1 MAKEPKIEKIKISLD
16 NREVE
21 PPKRDEKAGK
31 LRMIFVSGLIAIL
44 MVVIIL
50 ITLPMTVLSW
60 SGLFVY
66 SSIVSLVI
74 FLFVLLFR
82 YFSTLVMAYL
92 YITKYTVEEKE
103 GYYPFVSIIVPVY
116 NEAKVV
122 ADSISSLLEIDYPN
136 FEIIIVNDG
145 STDETAIVAEALV
158 GYQKGRSS
166 MVKVSLLNKPNGGK
180 AKALNAGIQYS
191 EAEFVVCMDGDS
203 QLSSNSLKMGVR
215 HFIDPFVGA
224 VAGNVKVYN
233 RRHMMTD
240 LQALE
245 YLEGLNLAR
254 SAQGFLR
261 MVNIIP
267 GPMGF
272 FRKSC
277 LRDAGF
283 YSSDTFAEDADVTL
297 KILAKGWKINY
308 EPNAISYTEA
318 PTTLFQLLKQRYRWT
333 RGILQAIRKHRKF
346 IFNPT
351 LNFNNTLILWSMF
364 YEALIWPAMNIF
376 ANVFFIVVALI
387 YGMSS
392 LLFFWWVG
400 IMILDMM
407 AAIYCI
413 AAEREEFRLV
423 LYAIF
428 YRLVFILI
436 IDITKAAATIEEILG
451 FKMTWGKTGKNRYGR
466 WWRKKNVR
474 KFRGYKMELIPILSL
489 IILVATVSTFIL
501 AVAAYIL
508 YKIRETKGKVSEA
521 PQPTAIPAELV
532 TPTPLVVEQKTTQP
546 GARRT
551 YTGEQ
556 YVTRDVTGEFQ
567 RMTGMD
573 REPAKA
579 GPELRPTYV
588 GDQPSSKTF
597 AERYTGA
604 GFSEEEKYQPKRK
617 FMRYTQDGYTE
628 PTKEKQPKKKKDEDN
643 LRWR

>member
-1 MAKEPKIEKIKISLD
+1 MAKEQKIQKLQIALD
-16 NREVE
+16 NREIQ
-21 PPKRDEKAGK
+21 PPKRNEKAEK
-31 LRMIFVSGLIAIL
+31 LRMIIGSGLTSLIL
-44 MVVIIL
+44 FITII
-50 ITLPMTVLSW
+50 ITLPLTVLSW

-66 SSIVSLVI
+66 SSIVALVI
-74 FLFVLLFR
+74 FLFILLFR

-116 NEAKVV
+116 NEAKVI
-122 ADSISSLLEIDYPN
+122 ADSVNSLLEIDYPN
-136 FEIIIVNDG
+136 FEILIVNDG
-145 STDETAIVAEALV
+145 STDDTAAVGETLV
-158 GYQKGRSS
+158 GYKKGRSS
-166 MVKVSLLNKPNGGK
+166 MVKVSMINKPNGGK

-203 QLSSNSLKMGVR
+203 QLSSNSLKMGIR
-215 HFIDPFVGA
+215 HFIDPYVGA
-224 VAGNVKVYN
+224 VAGNVRVQN
-233 RRHMMTD
+233 RRKVITD

-308 EPNAISYTEA
+308 EPNAISLTEA

-346 IFNPT
+346 IYNPT

-376 ANVFFIVVALI
+376 ANLFFIVVALI

-392 LLFFWWVG
+392 LIFFWWLG
-400 IMILDMM
+400 IMILDLM
-407 AAIYCI
+407 AAIYCV

-423 LYAIF
+423 GYAII

-436 IDITKAAATIEEILG
+436 IDITKAMATVEEFLG
-451 FKMTWGKTGKNRYGR
+451 IQMTWGKLERTGLQGTGK
-466 WWRKKNVR
+466 
-474 KFRGYKMELIPILSL
+474 
-489 IILVATVSTFIL
+489 
-501 AVAAYIL
+501 
-508 YKIRETKGKVSEA
+508 
-521 PQPTAIPAELV
+521 
-532 TPTPLVVEQKTTQP
+532 
-546 GARRT
+546 
-551 YTGEQ
+551 
-556 YVTRDVTGEFQ
+556 
-567 RMTGMD
+567 
-573 REPAKA
+573 
-579 GPELRPTYV
+579 
-588 GDQPSSKTF
+588 
-597 AERYTGA
+597 
-604 GFSEEEKYQPKRK
+604 
-617 FMRYTQDGYTE
+617 
-628 PTKEKQPKKKKDEDN
+628 
-643 LRWR
+643 